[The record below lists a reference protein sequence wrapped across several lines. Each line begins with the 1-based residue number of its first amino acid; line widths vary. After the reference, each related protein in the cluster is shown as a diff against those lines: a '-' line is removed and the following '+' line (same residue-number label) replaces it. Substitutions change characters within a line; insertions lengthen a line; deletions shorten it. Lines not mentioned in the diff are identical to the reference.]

1 MGERRN
7 AASLFSHSLKTPLSS
22 VKVGSQL
29 LIKHLNGKIAEKDQ
43 QLLEMLLRNATTL
56 ELRINKLTQL
66 AQADEDG
73 LELNLSLQQLEYL
86 HDLKEG
92 VIPEEPAVAAPQEAR
107 ETAATAETPQEA
119 AAETPKV
126 EQEPEAD
133 LSGRIVVHA
142 DPEIADLIPKFLENR
157 LKDISAIREALDRG
171 DFETIRTLGHSMKG
185 AGGGFG
191 FPGITDIGKTLED
204 SAKAADAEQI
214 QRGLEALAVYMNS
227 VEVVYDEL

>member
-22 VKVGSQL
+22 VKVGAQL
-29 LIKHLNGKIAEKDQ
+29 LLKHLNAKIGEKDQ
-43 QLLEMLLRNATTL
+43 QILEMLLRNATTL

-66 AQADEDG
+66 AQFDDDG

-86 HDLKEG
+86 HALKEG
-92 VIPEEPAVAAPQEAR
+92 PPPEEPTLPSST
-107 ETAATAETPQEA
+107 ETTEVSP
-119 AAETPKV
+119 
-126 EQEPEAD
+126 EQEAD
-133 LSGRIVVHA
+133 LSGKIVVHA

-157 LKDISAIREALDRG
+157 LKDIDAIRDALDRG
-171 DFETIRTLGHSMKG
+171 DFDTIRTLGHSMKG

-214 QRGLEALAVYMNS
+214 QRGLDALAVYMNS
-227 VEVVYDEL
+227 VEVIYDEL